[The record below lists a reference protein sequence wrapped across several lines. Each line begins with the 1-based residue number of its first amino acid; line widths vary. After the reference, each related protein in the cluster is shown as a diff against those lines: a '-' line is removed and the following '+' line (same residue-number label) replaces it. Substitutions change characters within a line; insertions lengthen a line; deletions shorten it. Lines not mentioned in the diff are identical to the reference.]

1 MFKIILIIACAL
13 ILGACESTDF
23 CQYDILDKTNV
34 VSVFQSWRLKSLY
47 YVFFYLVLPIV
58 N

>member
-34 VSVFQSWRLKSLY
+34 VSVFQS
-47 YVFFYLVLPIV
+47 
-58 N
+58 